1 MLRGSVDPKKPP
13 VYEYVK
19 FIGNF
24 KSLANSEFLFFPL
37 DLDWLDHMLTP
48 FVTGLDFALEN
59 FTLFLLLLSVPNAT
73 RNGLEGILQRSLQP
87 AFDDQVCFIATVRL
101 AKPQFIKVSW

>member
-1 MLRGSVDPKKPP
+1 MLRGSLDPKKPP

-24 KSLANSEFLFFPL
+24 KSLANSKCLVSFQFITCCFKIVCAKYTSKADDFLIIFLFPL
-37 DLDWLDHMLTP
+37 TVPLT
-48 FVTGLDFALEN
+48 
-59 FTLFLLLLSVPNAT
+59 T
-73 RNGLEGILQRSLQP
+73 RNGLEGIIQRTLQP

-101 AKPQFIKVSW
+101 AKPQFIKVSG